1 MKPRPSIAQSRP
13 LFVSFSGVDGA
24 GKSTQINLLRE
35 NLTASGFRVEQFA
48 FWDDAA
54 VLTRFRE
61 FSSLALFKGEKGV
74 GSPEN
79 PVRRRDKNVRSWYMT
94 CLRLLLYLFDAAS
107 LHRVVGRQAC
117 RGVDMVIFDRYLH
130 DELANLPLDKPLIR
144 GYARLL
150 LNLSRRP
157 DIAFV
162 LDADPEAACARKPE
176 YPVDFVRRQRASY
189 LGLAGLAHEVA
200 VIAPGPADEVQ
211 EKVLDQLR
219 ARLPHSSVQ
228 FADSRNHRAQQAV

>member
-1 MKPRPSIAQSRP
+1 MKPRPITAKSRP
-13 LFVSFSGVDGA
+13 IFVSFSGVDGA
-24 GKSTQINLLRE
+24 GKSTQINLLHD

-54 VLTRFRE
+54 VLTNFRE

-94 CLRLLLYLFDAAS
+94 GFRLLLYLCDAAS
-107 LHRVVGRQAC
+107 LSRCVRRQTGE
-117 RGVDMVIFDRYLH
+117 GVDVVIFDRYLH
-130 DELANLPLDKPLIR
+130 DELANLPLDHPFIR
-144 GYARLL
+144 GYARVL
-150 LNLSRRP
+150 LNVSRRP

-176 YPVDFVRRQRASY
+176 YPFDFVRRQRAAY
-189 LGLAGLAHEVA
+189 LGLARWVDEVA
-200 VIAPGPADEVQ
+200 VIAPGPAGEVQ
-211 EKVLDQLR
+211 ERILDRLR

-228 FADSRNHRAQQAV
+228 FTDSRNHRVQQAV